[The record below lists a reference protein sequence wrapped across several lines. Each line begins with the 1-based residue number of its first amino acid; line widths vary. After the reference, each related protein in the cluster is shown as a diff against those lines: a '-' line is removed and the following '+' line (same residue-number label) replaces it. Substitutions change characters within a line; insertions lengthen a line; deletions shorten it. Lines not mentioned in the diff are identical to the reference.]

1 MLCWIV
7 VERSMSPALSPQ
19 WGIMFASGLGQEN
32 FEMMI
37 LNIRNINDSQPLAL
51 KKQDKLTVES

>member
-1 MLCWIV
+1 
-7 VERSMSPALSPQ
+7 MSPALSPQ

-51 KKQDKLTVES
+51 KKQDRLTVES